1 MWVERVP
8 SGIEGLDKLIE
19 GGFVKGSVTL
29 ITGKTGTGKT
39 AFCASFLYAGALRGE
54 PGVYVTSEERVE
66 DIKNDVK
73 AMFGW
78 DLDILEKTG
87 RIKFLA
93 LRPEFPS
100 KVITGEDLG
109 KLIKIY
115 IFDLTD
121 RIEKA
126 IKEINAQRLVIDSI
140 SIIEMFIRDE
150 YLCRVAIMQLL
161 DKLRELGVTTLVT
174 GTVPETSEGLS
185 GGGIVE
191 FLADAIIKLDFVP
204 VAEEFKRTL
213 TIRKMRRTDHSIFIH
228 PFEITKDGLKV
239 IEITE

>member
-8 SGIEGLDKLIE
+8 SGIEGLDKLME

-78 DLDILEKTG
+78 DLDMLEKTG

-126 IKEINAQRLVIDSI
+126 VKEINAQRLVIDSI

-161 DKLRELGVTTLVT
+161 DKLRELGVTSLIT
-174 GTVPETSEGLS
+174 GTIPETSEGLS

>member
-54 PGVYVTSEERVE
+54 SGVYVTSEERVE

-78 DLDILEKTG
+78 DLDVLEKTG

-100 KVITGEDLG
+100 KIITGEDLG

-126 IKEINAQRLVIDSI
+126 VKEINAQRLVIDSI

-161 DKLRELGVTTLVT
+161 DKLRELGVTTLIT
-174 GTVPETSEGLS
+174 GTIPETSEGLS

>member
-115 IFDLTD
+115 IFDLTE

-126 IKEINAQRLVIDSI
+126 VKEINAQRLVIDSI